1 MIKTFS
7 KSDIGKKRKI
17 NQDAIFTSEKSV
29 GNLPNLFLVA
39 DGMGGA
45 NAGDYASR
53 IALETVIAKV
63 EKNQNTDCLKIL
75 QDAISSAN
83 ANVLKKAGEKPEYE
97 GMGTTLVAACC
108 EGEELFV
115 ANVGDSRLYIVG
127 PRKIRQITRDHS
139 WVEEMVLRGGLARD
153 AARNHPDKNIIT
165 RAVGAA
171 DTVEPD
177 FFRVE
182 LSEGE
187 LVLLC
192 TDGLTNMLDDEQIRM
207 IVMEAGDLVEKTE
220 RLIAAANEA
229 GGKDNISVILVDPG
243 I

>member
-1 MIKTFS
+1 
-7 KSDIGKKRKI
+7 
-17 NQDAIFTSEKSV
+17 
-29 GNLPNLFLVA
+29 
-39 DGMGGA
+39 MGGA

-53 IALETVIAKV
+53 IALETVIAQV

-165 RAVGAA
+165 RAVG
-171 DTVEPD
+171 VEESVKVD
-177 FFRVE
+177 FFQE
-182 LSEGE
+182 HLKEDE
-187 LVLLC
+187 KILMC
-192 TDGLTNMLDDEQIRM
+192 TDGLTNMLEDAEILK
-207 IVMEAGDLVEKTE
+207 IVERSRDIVEMAEELVN
-220 RLIAAANEA
+220 AANEK
-229 GGKDNISVILVDPG
+229 GGKDNISVILIDPLA
-243 I
+243 